1 MILRILKTAGLL
13 TSLRLMSKALE
24 RYTNLRKSHSLL
36 LEIMEI
42 SPMDMRLKMIK
53 LYTQQK
59 SSWIGKGLWNL

>member
-24 RYTNLRKSHSLL
+24 RYTNFRKSHSLL
-36 LEIMEI
+36 FKIMEI
-42 SPMDMRLKMIK
+42 TPMDVRVMMIK

-59 SSWIGKGLWNL
+59 SPWKDKGLWNL

>member
-24 RYTNLRKSHSLL
+24 RYTNFRKSHSLH
-36 LEIMEI
+36 LEAMG
-42 SPMDMRLKMIK
+42 MRLKMIK

-59 SSWIGKGLWNL
+59 SSWIDKGLWNL